1 MVMRKILAIAMMA
14 MMIISCGNVSEQ
26 QESLRQE
33 KARLDSIAEDLR
45 QKEIKMQQEALR
57 QEKVRLDSIA
67 ENLRQKEIKMHAH
80 EAKLANARYNNA
92 EATPSFNAYRDDNPY
107 EWLSQ
112 RKYSWREFASRAS
125 SPAECRIWRNAMFAR
140 HGYIF
145 QSADLRKH
153 FSQFTWYVPRYKSVT
168 LTAIEVHNVNTLKS
182 MEMP

>member
-45 QKEIKMQQEALR
+45 QKEIKMQQER
-57 QEKVRLDSIA
+57 TV
-67 ENLRQKEIKMHAH
+67 H
-80 EAKLANARYNNA
+80 EAKLANARHNDA
-92 EATPSFNAYRDDNPY
+92 IATPSPNAYRDDNPY

-112 RKYSWREFASRAS
+112 RKYSWEEFARRAS

-145 QSADLRKH
+145 KSADLRQH